1 MAKHPTKALGISYIG
16 NKWAHMTMFAQAL
29 PQRPKSYL
37 DLTFGCGI
45 CSVFMQEL
53 GVRNFVSNDISPYPR
68 LIAEAL
74 LGTNAKRLTDAEIR
88 QRLEPQYH
96 PGWLAENVPTK
107 AIRHRTACAVDGLIL
122 ANQDSPLILIA
133 IGAVLSTGAM
143 GYFRYGSM
151 KVLTPKTFTELVYSK
166 AIRLNARVAEGCTT
180 RITTID
186 YLNID
191 KSLSSLKDFVC
202 YLDPAWPA
210 QPEAG
215 RQHVGND
222 KVYGFYA
229 SVLMSAL
236 RQEDLPM
243 PAEYNVSLDDFYKGM
258 RRTIKLLKKRNTVL
272 IAYQSRPDV
281 VEEVK
286 DRLFGNL
293 AVAEF
298 KEQRTSGTKLW
309 EYLWRVE

>member
-1 MAKHPTKALGISYIG
+1 
-16 NKWAHMTMFAQAL
+16 
-29 PQRPKSYL
+29 
-37 DLTFGCGI
+37 
-45 CSVFMQEL
+45 
-53 GVRNFVSNDISPYPR
+53 
-68 LIAEAL
+68 
-74 LGTNAKRLTDAEIR
+74 
-88 QRLEPQYH
+88 
-96 PGWLAENVPTK
+96 
-107 AIRHRTACAVDGLIL
+107 
-122 ANQDSPLILIA
+122 
-133 IGAVLSTGAM
+133 M